1 MRIVRFAFFILCICL
16 LVSCSRIVP
25 ANTNLQETQGSTA
38 SSAEL
43 NMPDAMKEFVDDPRV
58 QWMAGMVIEL
68 TNAEIIQAIS
78 ENSFEVYSDSG
89 NEVKVAL
96 IVQNGLNKTQ
106 SFDFMVFADGVPIEF
121 KVYNEVYTSYP
132 IELTPW
138 QKMFEIEFE
147 KDFDL
152 NMGRLDFVMSYG
164 ENPQEDYHMANYT
177 VWIDLESEPLQPAQL
192 YSTVEQRTGVK
203 GRYSGGAYNAWFWN
217 EGYIPADDKAVGS
230 RTIKIQDQEA
240 ILLEAIASQAGLY
253 RTVLVVNGAPVEFE
267 IDGIKKSYLDWEST
281 GTNML
286 QVPITLSE
294 IPSSGR
300 ICTITTPLTTED
312 RAEHI
317 VGSGM
322 IELIANAEE

>member
-1 MRIVRFAFFILCICL
+1 MRLLRFVFLVVCVSLLISCSSVVPEDTHL
-16 LVSCSRIVP
+16 LV
-25 ANTNLQETQGSTA
+25 TEDSTA

-43 NMPDAMKEFVDDPRV
+43 NMPESLKEFADDPRV
-58 QWMAGMVIEL
+58 QWMAGIVVEVQ
-68 TNAEIIQAIS
+68 NAEMIQGIS
-78 ENSFEVYSDSG
+78 EESFEVYSDLG
-89 NEVKVAL
+89 NEVKVAI

-106 SFDFMVFADGVPIEF
+106 SFDLMVFADGVPIEF
-121 KVYNEVYTSYP
+121 TVYNEVYTSYP

-203 GRYSGGAYNAWFWN
+203 GRYSGGSYNAWFWN

-230 RTIKIQDQEA
+230 RTITIQDQEA

-253 RTVLVVNGAPVEFE
+253 RTVVVVNGAPVEFE
-267 IDGIKKSYLDWEST
+267 IDGIRKSFLDWEST
-281 GTNML
+281 GINML